1 MKQPADQSQAD
12 AYKLWKREA
21 EALQDAKDLVHDH
34 IIQVKAIIR
43 WRGKGE
49 YFMFQWADGGSLR
62 DFYRDN
68 PRPTLDMKLIRD
80 IVFQLF
86 GLAGALNKLHNYKKD
101 ENSGESYRHGDLKPE
116 NILRFTTENGTLV
129 GMLKIS
135 DLGLAKHHLLATRF
149 RDLATDTHFGTPLY
163 EPPEVYTEKNSPRS
177 RQYDIWSMGC
187 IILELIIWLL
197 YGYEELV
204 KFNNSMK
211 YALGGNSS
219 PYWVLDESR
228 TEVYAKIHPHV
239 TECMKFIGRDPECL
253 GASTAIGDLLKLVE
267 RRLLVVRLPQ
277 HTAKSSRQQT
287 NSRAKAED
295 LQHALGEM
303 MSKGKSDKRYWC
315 RGGNR
320 TNLPG
325 LVDSIQ
331 PSEISHKRANLN
343 VPVLEPRK
351 EVSLDFLS
359 FVLFHS

>member
-1 MKQPADQSQAD
+1 
-12 AYKLWKREA
+12 
-21 EALQDAKDLVHDH
+21 
-34 IIQVKAIIR
+34 
-43 WRGKGE
+43 
-49 YFMFQWADGGSLR
+49 MFQWADGGSLR

-68 PRPTLDMKLIRD
+68 PRPTLDTKFIQE
-80 IVFQLF
+80 IVLQLF
-86 GLAGALNKLHNYKKD
+86 GLASALNKLHNYKKD
-101 ENSGESYRHGDLKPE
+101 DNSGESYRHGDLKPE
-116 NILRFTTENGTLV
+116 NILRFTSENGTRV

-228 TEVYAKIHPHV
+228 TEAHAKVHPHV
-239 TECMKFIGRDPECL
+239 TESMKIVKRDPECL
-253 GASTAIGDLLKLVE
+253 GAPTAIGDLLKLVE

-277 HTAKSSRQQT
+277 HTALPSRQQT
-287 NSRAKAED
+287 VSRAKAEE
-295 LQHALGEM
+295 LHRALGEM
-303 MSKGKSDKRYWC
+303 VRKGNSDKSYWS

-320 TNLPG
+320 MNLPG

-331 PSEISHKRANLN
+331 PSAISQKRANLN

-351 EVSLDFLS
+351 EVSIDLLS
-359 FVLFHS
+359 FFFSLPLFIHGHQVHFITLWKPAYANYLRYASVPGVMFSSIMSFKTPTLPR